1 MFTTCGMVNILN
13 KIDEKKHVVPFAILK
28 RHVDRR
34 LNSLIQVEL
43 NIIPRMTRQ
52 ELGIF
57 KRKER

>member
-1 MFTTCGMVNILN
+1 MFTICGMVNILN
-13 KIDEKKHVVPFAILK
+13 KIDEERYVVPFAILK

-34 LNSLIQVEL
+34 LNSLIQFEL
-43 NIIPRMTRQ
+43 NIIPRMTKQ